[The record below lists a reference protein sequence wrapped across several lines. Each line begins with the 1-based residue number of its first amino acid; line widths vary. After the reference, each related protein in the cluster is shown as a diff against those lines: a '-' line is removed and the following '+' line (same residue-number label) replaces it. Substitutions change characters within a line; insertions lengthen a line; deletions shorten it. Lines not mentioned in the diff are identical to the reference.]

1 MEQEY
6 ARSINC
12 HGPLLVRRPAMSFNQ
27 ASCYSSGSFSFTSS
41 AGSQKALCASS
52 TRCAVLRSVKSI
64 RLTKSWAWLITR
76 MSTSAYLWFV
86 SPFRLFRYSFRYT
99 KIRLTAFVV
108 VLAERYN
115 SDFSS

>member
-1 MEQEY
+1 
-6 ARSINC
+6 
-12 HGPLLVRRPAMSFNQ
+12 
-27 ASCYSSGSFSFTSS
+27 
-41 AGSQKALCASS
+41 
-52 TRCAVLRSVKSI
+52 
-64 RLTKSWAWLITR
+64 
-76 MSTSAYLWFV
+76 V